1 METYE
6 QSLYFVFHIHETHFV
21 YVQNVKSEY
30 MNQAKIKLSACIS
43 SDMEE
48 NTVES
53 DHVEKQIGTS
63 GPKNKP
69 RVCFDLSLTL

>member
-1 METYE
+1 
-6 QSLYFVFHIHETHFV
+6 
-21 YVQNVKSEY
+21 
-30 MNQAKIKLSACIS
+30 MNQAKIKLSAGMS

>member
-1 METYE
+1 
-6 QSLYFVFHIHETHFV
+6 
-21 YVQNVKSEY
+21 
-30 MNQAKIKLSACIS
+30 MNQAKIKLSAGMS

-63 GPKNKP
+63 GTKNKA
-69 RVCFDLSLTL
+69 RVCFDLCLTL